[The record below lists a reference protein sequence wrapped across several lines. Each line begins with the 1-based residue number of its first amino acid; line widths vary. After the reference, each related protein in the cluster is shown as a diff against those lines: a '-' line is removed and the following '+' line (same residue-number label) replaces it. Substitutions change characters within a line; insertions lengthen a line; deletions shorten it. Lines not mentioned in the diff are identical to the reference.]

1 MEYFATV
8 NNSFMTWL
16 DGILAE
22 RNLTRADLS
31 RRGGFS
37 QSTLSMIASGGRNPG
52 SEVCLAI
59 GRALKIPPEEVLRV
73 AGILPPVRSGSALD
87 DRIVHL
93 MGLLSDDEKNMLL
106 EFSELLVHRR
116 EKSKNASAVESP
128 GSA

>member
-1 MEYFATV
+1 MEYFAIV

-22 RNLTRADLS
+22 RNLTRADLA
-31 RRGGFS
+31 RRAGIG
-37 QSTLSMIASGGRNPG
+37 QSTLSLIGSGDRNPG

-59 GRALKIPPEEVLRV
+59 ARALKIPPEEVLRV